1 MTKSDDAEKE
11 VVVQVEQLTDT
22 QGNNESDKT
31 ENDVGVRDEKQDAKD
46 EESDEVLDTISLP
59 SIVEGIEERY
69 EERTTK

>member
-1 MTKSDDAEKE
+1 MTKSDDAEKG